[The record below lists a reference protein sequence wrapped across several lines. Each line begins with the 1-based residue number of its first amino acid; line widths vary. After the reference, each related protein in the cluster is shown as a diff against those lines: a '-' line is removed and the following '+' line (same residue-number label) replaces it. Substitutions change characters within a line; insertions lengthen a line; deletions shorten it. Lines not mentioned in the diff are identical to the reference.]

1 MKFLTECVLN
11 VFYNVVPNKVI
22 TIKSKDTL
30 WMTPEIKRM
39 ILEKAKIYRRYIK
52 HGRSIAGYQ
61 TLCDITSRCKSAIK
75 EAKFNYFSR
84 LGESL
89 NDPAITPKK
98 YWSVLQRLLHKL
110 KIPKIPPIRH
120 NNAFLTDTL
129 VKENTLNS
137 FFTKQC
143 SLIETGSELP
153 VEYLL
158 TLHRLE
164 SVNLDLAKILSIIR
178 TFNDSNH
185 HGWDNV
191 SVHMVKNCD
200 ESLVKPLFGIFQFS
214 LETGNFPSNWK
225 RGNIVPVHKKGNKDL
240 INNYRPVSLLPIFS
254 KIYEKCIYDTLY
266 NYFEGN
272 DLFSKSQSGFRKGDS
287 CVSQLLSITHEIFK
301 GFDANPSL
309 DTCGIFSKSSVKWSD
324 PGHFLKSQ
332 GNFFFI
338 ISMYP
343 FFTYF

>member
-1 MKFLTECVLN
+1 MVGTTCLC
-11 VFYNVVPNKVI
+11 I
-22 TIKSKDTL
+22 WSKIV
-30 WMTPEIKRM
+30 MNP
-39 ILEKAKIYRRYIK
+39 
-52 HGRSIAGYQ
+52 
-61 TLCDITSRCKSAIK
+61 
-75 EAKFNYFSR
+75 
-84 LGESL
+84 
-89 NDPAITPKK
+89 
-98 YWSVLQRLLHKL
+98 
-110 KIPKIPPIRH
+110 
-120 NNAFLTDTL
+120 
-129 VKENTLNS
+129 
-137 FFTKQC
+137 
-143 SLIETGSELP
+143 
-153 VEYLL
+153 
-158 TLHRLE
+158 
-164 SVNLDLAKILSIIR
+164 
-178 TFNDSNH
+178 
-185 HGWDNV
+185 
-191 SVHMVKNCD
+191 
-200 ESLVKPLFGIFQFS
+200 LVKPLFGIFQFS

-343 FFTYF
+343 FFTYFWHLKLRIRP